1 MTDSRFK
8 GSEFREA
15 IEEVVAKHLDG
26 KTHIP
31 SADRLLELAAQA
43 TQAAIDKA
51 IDEGDFKP
59 AKGLEHVPFTEFAKL
74 SVLVPHKYPNRD
86 NLGLIDYP
94 LLSEN
99 FLAEP
104 IFQRLPTIAAF
115 RAFLEEHK
123 VRSID
128 DVTFVRI
135 DGVDKRLRYDRRAEL
150 IQLIHRTG
158 LDPLPG
164 MVPFMEMGKGSA
176 AFDTQYL
183 QAFMEQ
189 ATSPQTRDMVRHLI
203 SDGEGDQRYLSIHVP
218 ITRDLIRKHLKL
230 GESDALLDN
239 AVGFRNAGSQ
249 VAAHLRFLLD
259 FRRIGLRN
267 GKPYLMPAQPTGRG
281 KRPDMVSVKL

>member
-8 GSEFREA
+8 GSEFRAA

-31 SADRLLELAAQA
+31 SADKLMELAAEGV
-43 TQAAIDKA
+43 QAAIDAA

-74 SVLVPHKYPNRD
+74 SVLVPHKYPNRE

-164 MVPFMEMGKGSA
+164 MVPYMEMGKGSA
-176 AFDTQYL
+176 EWDIQYL
-183 QAFMEQ
+183 RAFMEQ
-189 ATSPQTRDMVRHLI
+189 ATSPQTRDMVKHLI
-203 SDGEGDQRYLSIHVP
+203 VEGEGDKSYYNYGVP
-218 ITRDLIRKHLKL
+218 ITRNLIMKHLKQ
-230 GESDALLDN
+230 GEGDALLDN
-239 AVGFRNAGSQ
+239 AIGFRNAGPQ

-259 FRRIGLRN
+259 FRRIGMRG
-267 GKPYLMPAQPTGRG
+267 GKPYLMPAQPKGRG